1 MAPLLIF
8 VVLLVFI
15 LYIVSFV
22 MLSQKAEEVKL
33 LASEVVYQNLIIG
46 SIAQQARYINEF
58 KLEISGFTSNGVPTL
73 IGEFN

>member
-22 MLSQKAEEVKL
+22 VLSQKTEEVKM

-46 SIAQQARYINEF
+46 SIAQQARHINEF
-58 KLEISGFTSNGVPTL
+58 RLEISGFTSNGVSTL
-73 IGEFN
+73 IS